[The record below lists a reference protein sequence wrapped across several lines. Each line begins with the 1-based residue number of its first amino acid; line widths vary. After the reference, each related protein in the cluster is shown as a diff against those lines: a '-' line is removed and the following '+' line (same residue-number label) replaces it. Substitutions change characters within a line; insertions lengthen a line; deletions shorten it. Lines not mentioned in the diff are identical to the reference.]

1 MERPPE
7 RPADLLLPEGEAV
20 GTLVLGGVALMGADF
35 DAVKRAVIAGIAVM
49 SAFANGTF
57 DTCVAFGIHNQYSF
71 NNINLHLY
79 NYTHN
84 LEKYLS

>member
-1 MERPPE
+1 
-7 RPADLLLPEGEAV
+7 
-20 GTLVLGGVALMGADF
+20 MGADF

-71 NNINLHLY
+71 YIKTVCAKHGIILYTSSHNIHIS
-79 NYTHN
+79 
-84 LEKYLS
+84 K